1 MSLLH
6 SDKLLEGQVASLQ
19 YLVGRHHGTAYTP
32 LALSCS
38 HILAVRCDSF
48 KESGVH
54 IMSALNV
61 QT

>member
-1 MSLLH
+1 MSLLD
-6 SDKLLEGQVASLQ
+6 SEKFLEGHIASLQ

-32 LALSCS
+32 LALSCF
-38 HILAVRCDSF
+38 HILDVRCEF

-61 QT
+61 QA